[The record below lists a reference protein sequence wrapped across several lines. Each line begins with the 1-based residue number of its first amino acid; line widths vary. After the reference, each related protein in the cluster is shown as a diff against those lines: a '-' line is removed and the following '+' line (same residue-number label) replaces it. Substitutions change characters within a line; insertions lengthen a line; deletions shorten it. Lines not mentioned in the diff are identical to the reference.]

1 MSLRERTR
9 PGLRSPRCNHLRRR
23 SFLKA
28 LGSAPGRATQRA
40 RRLIVL
46 TITNAHVASKRDWTF
61 GRFLT
66 SPIRTRLHH
75 SPCLIISQRDHI
87 GEFNS
92 AIFEII
98 DGRELE
104 RRAWSRHKHAIREFS
119 LIKFDQ
125 RYVRAAS

>member
-1 MSLRERTR
+1 MLSVPKCDTDSTLW
-9 PGLRSPRCNHLRRR
+9 
-23 SFLKA
+23 
-28 LGSAPGRATQRA
+28 
-40 RRLIVL
+40 
-46 TITNAHVASKRDWTF
+46 AS
-61 GRFLT
+61 
-66 SPIRTRLHH
+66 
-75 SPCLIISQRDHI
+75 CLIISQRDHI